1 MLKDELTDT
10 TIKVALRAAKHATK
24 PVKLADGK
32 GLHLLVK
39 PNGSALWRFKYSMA
53 RYAHGN
59 LISLGAYPEVPLKL
73 ARERRDEARKQIA
86 DGIDPSEARQ
96 DAKRATA
103 NTFAEVSE
111 LYIKLQEGRLAPRT
125 VDKARWQLRE
135 FINPHLGR
143 KPLNEITAPDLL
155 LVLRKIEA
163 RGKIETAHKTK
174 ELCGR
179 IFMFGIASGLCER
192 NVAADLK
199 LALKPRAGKN
209 LAAVTDPAKVGQLLR
224 ALDAYSG
231 QPGTSAAL
239 RLAPHVFLRPG
250 ELRAG
255 RWDEVDLEEALWRIP
270 ASRMKMKRE
279 HLVPLS
285 AQSVAILKS
294 LQEITGEGEF
304 LFPAIGP
311 KRRCISENTLGTA
324 LRAIGYM
331 PDQMVPHG
339 FRSMASTLLHELGFV
354 STDIELQLAHADKN
368 KIRAVY
374 NRSERIKERTRMMQQ
389 WSDYLDSLRAGG
401 NVVPFK
407 RRA

>member
-1 MLKDELTDT
+1 MALTDK
-10 TIKVALRAAKHATK
+10 TISKLIRDAKATGKAIKKTDGHSLYVWCSPAGNVVWRYKFSFGNREQTGVIGTYPEYSIKEARDAHFEAKRMLQKGINPNEQKKAAKSNATNSFEQ
-24 PVKLADGK
+24 VAD
-32 GLHLLVK
+32 
-39 PNGSALWRFKYSMA
+39 
-53 RYAHGN
+53 
-59 LISLGAYPEVPLKL
+59 E
-73 ARERRDEARKQIA
+73 
-86 DGIDPSEARQ
+86 
-96 DAKRATA
+96 
-103 NTFAEVSE
+103 
-111 LYIKLQEGRLAPRT
+111 YIKLQEGKLKKRT
-125 VDKARWQLRE
+125 IDKARWQLRE

-143 KPLNEITAPDLL
+143 KPINEISAPALL
-155 LVLRKIEA
+155 AVIRKIEV

-179 IFMFGIASGLCER
+179 VFLYGIASGLCER

-199 LALKPRAGKN
+199 LALKPRPTDQH
-209 LAAVTDPAKVGQLLR
+209 LAAVTDPAKVGALLR

-231 QPGTSAAL
+231 QPATSAAL

-255 RWDEVDLEEALWRIP
+255 RWVEIDLDAALWRIP
-270 ASRMKMKRE
+270 AERMKMKRE

-285 AQSVAILKS
+285 RQSLAILES
-294 LQEITGEGEF
+294 LKEITGTGEWI
-304 LFPAIGP
+304 FPAIGP

-324 LRAIGYM
+324 LRAIGYT

-374 NRSERIKERTRMMQQ
+374 NRSERIKERTKMMQQ
-389 WSDYLDSLRAGG
+389 WSDYLDSLRSGG